1 MMAPASDAGRGRQR
15 RVVVALLALLVVTQ
29 LAPGAPRA
37 AASPAGTAPGTAE
50 EQLAAKYQP
59 FLAIRE
65 HVTACGPGEAFLPTD
80 ALAIIG
86 QPDVVLRDGDGRE
99 ITTGPTAADLAAAPD
114 DGTIDFPGSPL
125 KEDCSV
131 EQWFRSTG
139 PPRNVVYARITF
151 EHGHP
156 DRLVLQYWYFFMF
169 NDWNNRHEGD
179 WEMMQLIFDAGS
191 AAEALTQEPS
201 AVVLAQHDGAERAA
215 WADVEQR
222 DGRPVVYIAR
232 GSHATFFEAARWIG
246 TSGQTGFGCD
256 DTRPPSTVLDTDLEV
271 VPTTIDRDGAF
282 GWLLWEGSWG
292 QRSAGGAPS
301 EGPVGTPMWATPIS
315 WTDELARTTSFKAP
329 DFGSATDFF
338 CSASTKGS
346 VLLNKILDEPL
357 VVGGLVLLA
366 VLAAVAVGRRT
377 RWTRLPRP
385 LAARRASGQVLTSAA
400 ALLRAEHR
408 RFRTIA
414 ALLVAGGTAATLW
427 RELLLRVDIVHN
439 AHLLVTNG
447 EASSTLFALLTGSVI
462 TLPVFVLACSLAIV
476 VADALDEPAAPGTFR
491 LASRPGFRRVLAMVV
506 LALVLL
512 GPVSFLLGLY
522 LVGRWAAGPVLA
534 LRGGPA
540 NDGSGLGFTAALR
553 GSAVL
558 TKGRRLRVG
567 IVLVVAVVIATLA
580 GPLIGTLALILT
592 SMPLIYV
599 NLLAAVI
606 SAVLVPWLAI
616 VVVMLHRNLT
626 A

>member
-1 MMAPASDAGRGRQR
+1 MGQGTSRGRPTR
-15 RVVVALLALLVVTQ
+15 AALAAATGALLVLLAVT
-29 LAPGAPRA
+29 LSGSRT
-37 AASPAGTAPGTAE
+37 ASAGGTPE
-50 EQLAAKYQP
+50 EQLAARYEP

-65 HVTACGPGEAFLPTD
+65 HITACGPGEAFLPTD

-86 QPDVVLRDGDGRE
+86 RPDVVLRDGDGKE
-99 ITTGPTAADLAAAPD
+99 ITRGPTAADLAAAPD
-114 DGTIDFPGSPL
+114 DGTIDFPGNPL

-151 EHGHP
+151 EEGHP

-179 WEMMQLIFDAGS
+179 WEMMQLIFHASS
-191 AAEALTQEPS
+191 AEEALTQEPS

-222 DGRPVVYIAR
+222 DGRPVVYIGR

-256 DTRPPSTVLDTDLEV
+256 DTRPPNTVLDADLEV

-292 QRSAGGAPS
+292 QRSSGGAPS
-301 EGPVGTPMWATPIS
+301 EGPVGTPMWTGPIR
-315 WTDELARTTSFKAP
+315 WTDDLARTTSFKTP

-338 CSASTKGS
+338 CSATTKGS
-346 VLLNKILDEPL
+346 VLLNKLLDTPL
-357 VVGGLVLLA
+357 VVGGLLLVV
-366 VLAAVAVGRRT
+366 VLAAVAIARRT
-377 RWTRLPRP
+377 RWTRVPRP

-400 ALLRAEHR
+400 SLLRAERR
-408 RFRTIA
+408 RFRTISV
-414 ALLVAGGTAATLW
+414 LLVAAGVAASLW
-427 RELLLRVDIVHN
+427 RALLLRIDLFN
-439 AHLLVTNG
+439 DAHLLVAENEGT
-447 EASSTLFALLTGSVI
+447 STLLALLTGSVI

-476 VADALDEPAAPGTFR
+476 VADGLDDSAPAGGTFR
-491 LASRPGFRRVLAMVV
+491 LVTRPGFLRVLAMVV

-512 GPVSFLLGLY
+512 GPVSFLLGWY
-522 LVGRWAAGPVLA
+522 LVARWAPGPVLA

-540 NDGSGLGFTAALR
+540 NKGSGLGFVDALR
-553 GSAVL
+553 GSAAL
-558 TKGRRLRVG
+558 TRGRRLKVG
-567 IVLVVAVVIATLA
+567 IVLVLA
-580 GPLIGTLALILT
+580 LLLAAFTGPLIGTLAMIVT
-592 SMPLIYV
+592 SMPLTYV
-599 NLLAAVI
+599 NLISGLI

-626 A
+626 G